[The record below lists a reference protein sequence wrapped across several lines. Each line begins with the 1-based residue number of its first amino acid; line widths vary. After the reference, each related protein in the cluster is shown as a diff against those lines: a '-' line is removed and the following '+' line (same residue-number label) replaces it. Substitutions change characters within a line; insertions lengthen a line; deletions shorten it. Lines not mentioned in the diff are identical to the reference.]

1 MRKHLHSE
9 FDYFPGPFIGHLRL
23 SVKLGRQCVE
33 LHYGTVLGT
42 LSLILLAVTKLRS
55 TLGSN
60 LPAKSYP

>member
-9 FDYFPGPFIGHLRL
+9 FDYFPGPFIDHLRT

>member
-9 FDYFPGPFIGHLRL
+9 FDYFLGPFIGHLRL
-23 SVKLGRQCVE
+23 SVKLGQQCVE
-33 LHYGTVLGT
+33 MHYGTVLGT